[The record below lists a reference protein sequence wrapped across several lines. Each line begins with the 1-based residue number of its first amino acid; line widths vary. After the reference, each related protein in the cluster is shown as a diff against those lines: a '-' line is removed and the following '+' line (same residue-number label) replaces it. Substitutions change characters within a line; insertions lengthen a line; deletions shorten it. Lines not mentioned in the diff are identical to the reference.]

1 MTELPADAKRS
12 YRIDTFRQ
20 SADGMIQPLIDSVF
34 MLVAIQFFAVGDFW
48 KGLISASNF
57 IGFLLSA
64 PLTGLLNRS
73 GVPRS
78 RVLAILTSLAGLAMA
93 FAAISSS
100 GVAYALSVSLASAA
114 VHLRQPFFSDL
125 YGELYPPESRA
136 RLISLGLRL
145 NLVLVLI
152 TGLAY
157 GRILNFDL
165 GLWRWISALASLVLI
180 AGAVVLSRLPGEKPV
195 PREENWLQAMA
206 MPFSNPVFVY
216 MQTAWMIIGF
226 GNLWVQPLRSVYLAE
241 QERGLGLSPVLVTV
255 ILVVIPAATRLL
267 FNPLWARL
275 YQRLSIPLFR
285 LLINLFFMTSIPLF
299 FLTDKVFVIGMAS
312 FLFGIGT
319 SGSPFIWQLWVTRI
333 VPPGETR
340 IYQSAHAFLAGLRG
354 ISAPFI
360 GFAVL
365 QGVSF
370 RTMGFISGFLAFI
383 ATMMMLPLMQKNRRF

>member
-1 MTELPADAKRS
+1 MTELPADIKRS

-20 SADGMIQPLIDSVF
+20 SADGIVQPLIESVF
-34 MLVAIQFFAVGDFW
+34 MLVAIQYFAVGDFW
-48 KGLISASNF
+48 KGLIAASNF

-64 PLTGLLNRS
+64 PLTGFLNRS

-93 FAAISSS
+93 FAAFSPS
-100 GVAYALSVSLASAA
+100 GIAFAVSVSLASAA
-114 VHLRQPFFSDL
+114 VHLRQPFFTDL
-125 YGELYPPESRA
+125 YGDLYPPESRA
-136 RLISLGLRL
+136 RMISLGLRF
-145 NLVLVLI
+145 NLVLVLV

-157 GRILNFDL
+157 GRILNIDL
-165 GLWRWISALASLVLI
+165 GLWRWIFVSAGLVLF
-180 AGAVVLSRLPGEKPV
+180 AGAVLLSRLPGEKPV
-195 PREENWLQAMA
+195 PRKENWLQSMA
-206 MPFSNPVFVY
+206 LPFRNPIFVY

-241 QERGLGLSPVLVTV
+241 QERGLGLSPILVTV

-275 YQRLSIPLFR
+275 YQRLSIPVFR
-285 LLINLFFMTSIPLF
+285 LFINLFFMTSIPLF
-299 FLTDKVFVIGMAS
+299 FLTDKVVIIALAS
-312 FLFGIGT
+312 FLFGVGT

-333 VPPGETR
+333 VPTGETR
-340 IYQSAHAFLAGLRG
+340 IYQSAHAFLAGIRG

-370 RTMGFISGFLAFI
+370 RTMGMISGSLALI
-383 ATMMMLPLMQKNRRF
+383 ATMMMLPLMRKNRRF